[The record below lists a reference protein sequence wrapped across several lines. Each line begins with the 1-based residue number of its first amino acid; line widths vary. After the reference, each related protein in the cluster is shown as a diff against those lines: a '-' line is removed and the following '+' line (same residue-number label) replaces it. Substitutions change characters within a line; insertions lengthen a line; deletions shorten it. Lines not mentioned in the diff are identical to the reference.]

1 MLRWGVELV
10 SWLVGW
16 FLFFLVME
24 GETPLDMEAKLK
36 GALGWEVS
44 CFDQSGDFSLVVQT
58 QIQEE
63 LFSSYKFLEM
73 KKLIQAEGSRWC

>member
-36 GALGWEVS
+36 GALG
-44 CFDQSGDFSLVVQT
+44 
-58 QIQEE
+58 
-63 LFSSYKFLEM
+63 
-73 KKLIQAEGSRWC
+73 

>member
-36 GALGWEVS
+36 GALGWEVPWLWTV
-44 CFDQSGDFSLVVQT
+44 SGFLSGYSDADSGRRT
-58 QIQEE
+58 
-63 LFSSYKFLEM
+63 LF
-73 KKLIQAEGSRWC
+73 KL